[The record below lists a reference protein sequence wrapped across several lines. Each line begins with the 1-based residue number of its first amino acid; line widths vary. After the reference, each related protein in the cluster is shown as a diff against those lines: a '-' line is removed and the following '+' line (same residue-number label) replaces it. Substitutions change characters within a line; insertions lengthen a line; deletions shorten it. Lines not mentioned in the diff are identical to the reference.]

1 MFNQIRLLKVKN
13 ILTSQSFRLIDF
25 LFYIFYTIFGKN
37 QINLNIFRENMTDN
51 QWKIFCDFKYDLKK
65 MVVKWNEQSPNLVDL
80 QKHAAK
86 IAKTPDYPFET
97 PIVYNLALE
106 EISKNDEIK
115 LIVIGDNPGKDEQ
128 LARNNKYLVGQAGKI
143 AEGFFKRNESLGI
156 DFRKNVIILNKTP
169 IHSAKT
175 SQLKT
180 IAKSGGEKIS
190 ELIKESQIWM
200 AKRTAQLHIE
210 LNRQTS
216 DENKTELWLV
226 GYSELKDKGLFL
238 HYRDELKKSYFI
250 DEISKSEWQN
260 VLVFQ
265 HFSMNR
271 FTIDLKNFMEKN
283 CINCEIDRKI
293 LRELGKIHRN
303 EIFGD

>member
-1 MFNQIRLLKVKN
+1 
-13 ILTSQSFRLIDF
+13 
-25 LFYIFYTIFGKN
+25 
-37 QINLNIFRENMTDN
+37 MTDN
-51 QWKIFCDFKYDLKK
+51 QWKIFCDFKNDLKK
-65 MVVKWNEQSPNLVDL
+65 MVTKWQELFPNLKDL
-80 QKHAAK
+80 QKQAAI

-128 LARNNKYLVGQAGKI
+128 LAKNNKYLVGQAGKI
-143 AEGFFKRNESLGI
+143 AEGFFKRNENLGI

-180 IAKSGGEKIS
+180 IARLGGEKIS
-190 ELIKESQIWM
+190 EFIKESQIWM

-210 LNRQTS
+210 MNNQILQ
-216 DENKTELWLV
+216 ENQTELWLV
-226 GYSELKDKGLFL
+226 GYSELKEKGLFL
-238 HYRDELKKSYFI
+238 NYRDELKKYYSA
-250 DEISKSEWQN
+250 DDKSKSNWQK
-260 VLVFQ
+260 VFVYQ

-271 FTIDLKNFMEKN
+271 FTIDLKNYIEKKIDN
-283 CINCEIDRKI
+283 CKIDREI
-293 LRELGKIHRN
+293 LHELGQIHRT

>member
-1 MFNQIRLLKVKN
+1 
-13 ILTSQSFRLIDF
+13 
-25 LFYIFYTIFGKN
+25 
-37 QINLNIFRENMTDN
+37 MTDY
-51 QWKIFCDFKYDLKK
+51 QWKIFCDFKDDLKN
-65 MVVKWNEQSPNLVDL
+65 MVAKWQEQSSNLVDL
-80 QKHAAK
+80 QKKAAQ
-86 IAKTPDYPFET
+86 IAKTPDYSFET
-97 PIVYNLALE
+97 PVVYNQALE
-106 EISKNDEIK
+106 EISKDNDIK

-128 LARNNKYLVGQAGKI
+128 LAKNNKYLVGQAGKI
-143 AEGFFKRNESLGI
+143 AEGFFKRNENLGI

-180 IAKSGGEKIS
+180 IAKLGGEKIA

-200 AKRTAQLHIE
+200 AKRTAQLHTE
-210 LNRQTS
+210 LNSQNLC
-216 DENKTELWLV
+216 ENQTELWLV

-250 DEISKSEWQN
+250 DEISKLEWQN

-271 FTIDLKNFMEKN
+271 FTIDFKNYMKKN
-283 CINCEIDRKI
+283 CTNCKIDRKI

>member
-1 MFNQIRLLKVKN
+1 
-13 ILTSQSFRLIDF
+13 
-25 LFYIFYTIFGKN
+25 
-37 QINLNIFRENMTDN
+37 MTDN
-51 QWKIFCDFKYDLKK
+51 QWKIFCDFKNDLKK
-65 MVVKWNEQSPNLVDL
+65 MVTKWQELFPNLKDL
-80 QKHAAK
+80 QKQAAI

-128 LARNNKYLVGQAGKI
+128 LAKNNKYLVGQAGKI

-180 IAKSGGEKIS
+180 IARLGGEKIS
-190 ELIKESQIWM
+190 EFIKESQIWM

-210 LNRQTS
+210 MNNQILQ
-216 DENKTELWLV
+216 ENQTELWLV
-226 GYSELKDKGLFL
+226 GYSELKEKGLFL
-238 HYRDELKKSYFI
+238 NYRDELKKYYSV
-250 DEISKSEWQN
+250 DDKSKSNWQK
-260 VLVFQ
+260 VFVFQ

-271 FTIDLKNFMEKN
+271 FTIDLKNYIEKKIDN
-283 CINCEIDRKI
+283 CKIDREI
-293 LRELGKIHRN
+293 LHELGQIHRT

>member
-1 MFNQIRLLKVKN
+1 
-13 ILTSQSFRLIDF
+13 
-25 LFYIFYTIFGKN
+25 
-37 QINLNIFRENMTDN
+37 MTDN
-51 QWKIFCDFKYDLKK
+51 QWKIFCDFKNDLKK
-65 MVVKWNEQSPNLVDL
+65 MVTKWQELFPNLKDL
-80 QKHAAK
+80 QKQAAI

-128 LARNNKYLVGQAGKI
+128 LAKNNKYLVGQAGKI
-143 AEGFFKRNESLGI
+143 AEGFFNRNENLGI

-175 SQLKT
+175 SQLKI
-180 IAKSGGEKIS
+180 IARLGGEKIS
-190 ELIKESQIWM
+190 EFIKESQIWM

-210 LNRQTS
+210 MNNQILQ
-216 DENKTELWLV
+216 ENQTELWLV
-226 GYSELKDKGLFL
+226 GYSELKEKGLFL
-238 HYRDELKKSYFI
+238 NYRDELKKYYSA
-250 DEISKSEWQN
+250 DDKSKSNWQK
-260 VLVFQ
+260 VFVYQ

-271 FTIDLKNFMEKN
+271 FTIDLKNYIEKKIDN
-283 CINCEIDRKI
+283 CKIDREI
-293 LRELGKIHRN
+293 LHELGQIHRT